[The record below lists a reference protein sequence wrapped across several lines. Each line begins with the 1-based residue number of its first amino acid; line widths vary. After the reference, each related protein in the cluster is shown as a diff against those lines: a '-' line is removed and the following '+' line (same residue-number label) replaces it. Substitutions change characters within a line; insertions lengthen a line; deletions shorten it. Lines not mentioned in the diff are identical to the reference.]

1 MCRKGIG
8 SSKASGEEK
17 GKVVGK
23 KTSTQIPTSIVMK
36 PLVTTSATTTTDL
49 NVNVDLSKLQHKKWI
64 RIGEGGSS

>member
-1 MCRKGIG
+1 MCQKGIG

-36 PLVTTSATTTTDL
+36 PLVTTSATTTYL
-49 NVNVDLSKLQHKKWI
+49 NVNVDLSKLQQKKWI